1 MSNSDLLQRSLA
13 AVWHPCTQMKQHA
26 DVVAALRAVGA
37 QVQSLAMVGAGCPDL
52 LVAFRGLWYVL
63 EVKDG
68 TKPLSHRKLTPAEA
82 EWVQSFGDVAP
93 VFVVNSVDD
102 ALRAIEAI

>member
-1 MSNSDLLQRSLA
+1 MRHA
-13 AVWHPCTQMKQHA
+13 AKVDANHA
-26 DVVAALRAVGA
+26 EVVAALRAVGA
-37 QVQSLAMVGAGCPDL
+37 QVQSLAGVGAGCPDL

-82 EWVQSFGDVAP
+82 EWVHTFGDVAP

>member
-1 MSNSDLLQRSLA
+1 MAVRQENDMRHA
-13 AVWHPCTQMKQHA
+13 AKVDANHA
-26 DVVAALRAVGA
+26 EVVAALRAVGA
-37 QVQSLAMVGAGCPDL
+37 QVQSLAGVGAGCPDL
-52 LVAFRGLWYVL
+52 LVAHRGLWYVM

-68 TKPLSHRKLTPAEA
+68 TKPLSHRKLTPAEL

-102 ALRAIEAI
+102 ALRAIDAV